1 MQTGPVLRCA
11 VNLLRKEIRPHSVI
25 NMKLGHL
32 MRLPCATKVFS
43 FFQDARTMPA
53 NLTSNHTPPFANTD
67 ERTLYLQHGQ
77 EFTIRVFQ
85 DSDHDSCCGYQIQSD
100 EGRACVRL
108 RHVTRVG
115 VFDRF
120 AVHVLRDLKMVAI

>member
-1 MQTGPVLRCA
+1 
-11 VNLLRKEIRPHSVI
+11 
-25 NMKLGHL
+25 
-32 MRLPCATKVFS
+32 
-43 FFQDARTMPA
+43 MPA